1 MTKYQFPKQIA
12 IVCKHISEQLQD
24 IQTSNT
30 KLQSHD
36 QEFLTLLTSH
46 LTTYL
51 NRTHSGS
58 SCECFVVEK
67 SESRDTSLTARDLA
81 DPDTT
86 LCHCE
91 NRCRSV
97 CQVEISHL
105 RHRLLIQ
112 HQNLSQALEESVRAV
127 QARMTSD
134 MAQLNLLFEK
144 QQQVRKGWS
153 G

>member
-12 IVCKHISEQLQD
+12 IVCKHISEQLKD

-36 QEFLTLLTSH
+36 QEFLTVLTSH

-58 SCECFVVEK
+58 CGCFQERK
-67 SESRDTSLTARDLA
+67 SESRDTSLTSRDRDLV

-91 NRCRSV
+91 DRCRSV

-112 HQNLSQALEESVRAV
+112 HQSHSQALEECVRTM
-127 QARMTSD
+127 QARMSAD

-144 QQQVRKGWS
+144 QQELRGKS
-153 G
+153 